1 MISRRRF
8 LSAASIS
15 ILATSRAAEAQPARR
30 VWRLGVLDVVSMA
43 SNAANLEAFRQGL
56 RELGY
61 VEGQDFVIEYRSA
74 DGQAERFP
82 GLVTELLRLNVD
94 VIVTRG
100 TPAVS
105 AAKQKTTTTP
115 IVMASSGDPV
125 GSGVVAS
132 LARPGGNVTGL
143 SALATEIQDK
153 QLEVL
158 KEVRPGIAR
167 VGFLFNMANPVMHP
181 QWKEAETAARSLRI
195 QPVLLD
201 VRNRDDLPHLFD
213 RGIKERVQGLVVGL
227 DALTAASARRIVQ
240 LSAHHRLPSVYPSR
254 DFIEVGGLVAYG
266 ASYTASYRRA
276 ATFVDKILKGA
287 KPADLPVE
295 QPTKFE
301 LVINMRAAKA
311 LGLTI
316 PPALRLRADQIIE

>member
-1 MISRRRF
+1 MAALLGRAFEAESRDAAGTERELFCDERRRLANSALRPTGPGTSRASGLRVRQARRCLLIQLQRPNLFTGQVAPMISRRRF

-30 VWRLGVLDVVSMA
+30 VWRLGALDVVSMA

-105 AAKQKTTTTP
+105 AAKQKTSTTP

-181 QWKEAETAARSLRI
+181 QWKYWGRDRITTRSSG
-195 QPVLLD
+195 PA
-201 VRNRDDLPHLFD
+201 
-213 RGIKERVQGLVVGL
+213 QG
-227 DALTAASARRIVQ
+227 
-240 LSAHHRLPSVYPSR
+240 SR
-254 DFIEVGGLVAYG
+254 
-266 ASYTASYRRA
+266 
-276 ATFVDKILKGA
+276 
-287 KPADLPVE
+287 P
-295 QPTKFE
+295 
-301 LVINMRAAKA
+301 
-311 LGLTI
+311 LTI
-316 PPALRLRADQIIE
+316 VVMRPPTMSSVFEASI

>member
-61 VEGQDFVIEYRSA
+61 VEGHDFVIEYRSA

-153 QLEVL
+153 QLEAV
-158 KEVRPGIAR
+158 
-167 VGFLFNMANPVMHP
+167 
-181 QWKEAETAARSLRI
+181 
-195 QPVLLD
+195 
-201 VRNRDDLPHLFD
+201 
-213 RGIKERVQGLVVGL
+213 
-227 DALTAASARRIVQ
+227 
-240 LSAHHRLPSVYPSR
+240 
-254 DFIEVGGLVAYG
+254 
-266 ASYTASYRRA
+266 SYTH
-276 ATFVDKILKGA
+276 L
-287 KPADLPVE
+287 
-295 QPTKFE
+295 
-301 LVINMRAAKA
+301 
-311 LGLTI
+311 
-316 PPALRLRADQIIE
+316 